1 MRRLPLLLLLL
12 AGLAVTG
19 CGAQQGLG
27 DGAYDPR
34 DGRVLCLQKA
44 GLQARKVGESDVL
57 VNAAG
62 GPPLRVYFASTPGE
76 AEALSVEG
84 RAQGAEQ
91 LGRALLY
98 VGHASEPLLTKIE
111 GCLDDN

>member
-1 MRRLPLLLLLL
+1 MRRLAIIFVAATVL
-12 AGLAVTG
+12 AG
-19 CGAQQGLG
+19 CGTDHGVG

-34 DGRVLCLQKA
+34 DSRIACFAKQGLPAHKA
-44 GLQARKVGESDVL
+44 GPSDVL
-57 VNAAG
+57 VTPAG
-62 GPPLRVYFASTPGE
+62 GPLVRVFFASTPGE
-76 AEALSVEG
+76 AEALSVQA

-98 VGHASEPLLTKIE
+98 VGNASEPLLTKLE

>member
-1 MRRLPLLLLLL
+1 MPRLAIIFVAATVL
-12 AGLAVTG
+12 AG
-19 CGAQQGLG
+19 CGTDHGVG

-34 DGRVLCLQKA
+34 DSRIACFAKQGLPAHKA
-44 GLQARKVGESDVL
+44 GPSDVL
-57 VNAAG
+57 VPAG
-62 GPPLRVYFASTPGE
+62 RPPVRVFFASTPGE
-76 AEALSVEG
+76 AEALSVHA

-98 VGHASEPLLTKIE
+98 VGNASEPLLTKLE